1 MPSLPAKGAIGLIE
15 PYKNLAGDS
24 AVVAYEIE
32 NDAIKVQFRDGW
44 IYTYNAESAGHSNIE
59 HMKTLASAGSG
70 LNSFISRVVKGQYA
84 AKSR

>member
-1 MPSLPAKGAIGLIE
+1 ME

-24 AVVAYEIE
+24 AVVAYEIG
-32 NDAIKVQFRDGW
+32 NDSIKVQFRDGW

>member
-1 MPSLPAKGAIGLIE
+1 MIE
-15 PYKNLAGDS
+15 PYKNLGGDS

-70 LNSFISRVVKGQYA
+70 LNSFISRVIKGHYA
-84 AKSR
+84 TKSR

>member
-1 MPSLPAKGAIGLIE
+1 ME

-24 AVVAYEIE
+24 AVVGYEIGH
-32 NDAIKVQFRDGW
+32 DSIKVEFRDGW
-44 IYTYNAESAGHSNIE
+44 IYTYNAESAGYRNIE
-59 HMKTLASAGSG
+59 HMKALASAGSG

>member
-1 MPSLPAKGAIGLIE
+1 ME
-15 PYKNLAGDS
+15 PYRNVAGGS
-24 AVVAYEIE
+24 AVVAYEIG
-32 NDAIKVQFRDGW
+32 DDSIKVQFGDGW
-44 IYTYNAESAGHSNIE
+44 IYTYNNESTGHSNIE

>member
-1 MPSLPAKGAIGLIE
+1 ME

-24 AVVAYEIE
+24 AVVAYEIG
-32 NDAIKVQFRDGW
+32 DDSIKVQFRDGW
-44 IYTYNAESAGHSNIE
+44 IYTYNAESIGHSNVE
-59 HMKTLASAGSG
+59 HMKALASAGSG